1 MIFRNTLVVMLQKN
15 PLLSQ
20 YKLVVSH
27 QQFLRKWE
35 EENLPF
41 AYSMLSK
48 DLFIFLAL
56 NGCIDEAPN
65 YKQLFYS
72 FTTYSQS
79 GIRKHLR
86 RMIKDGWIEIKGS
99 KSDKRLRKIVPTQKF
114 RNALGQWIENLQILL
129 LN

>member
-1 MIFRNTLVVMLQKN
+1 MLQKN

-41 AYSMLSK
+41 ANSMLSK

>member
-41 AYSMLSK
+41 ANSMLSK